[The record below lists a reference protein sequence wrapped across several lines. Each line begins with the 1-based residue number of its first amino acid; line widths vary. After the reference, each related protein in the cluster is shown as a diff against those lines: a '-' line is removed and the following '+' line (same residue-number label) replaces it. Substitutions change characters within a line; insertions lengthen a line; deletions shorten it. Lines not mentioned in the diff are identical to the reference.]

1 LGYIHIA
8 LSRSG
13 LCVWMEISK
22 DAFKSVGVLTGDDR
36 PQSLVPSNEL
46 SEQDAICSELL
57 ISSVIPFIRG
67 GRWPECIKYF
77 NRYYFN
83 Q

>member
-1 LGYIHIA
+1 MGYIHIA

-13 LCVWMEISK
+13 LYVWMEISK
-22 DAFKSVGVLTGDDR
+22 DAFKSVGVLTDDDR
-36 PQSLVPSNEL
+36 PQSLVPSNVS

-57 ISSVIPFIRG
+57 ISSVVRFIRD

-83 Q
+83 P